1 MRTLKKGK
9 ELNSSEIQELLHHRS
24 PYLLLDEV
32 KSITKTEIQTVKLLT
47 GDEYFFQGHFP
58 GAPILPGAM
67 MQEMTTQ
74 TAGILLTKFYSPVP
88 NYNSNTTKGHAIG
101 VLKKINFA
109 KYKKFAKPGDQL
121 EIKADIQDQ
130 FDNIFEFQSTITI
143 NKNVIMKNSFQ
154 LINISDQHLF

>member
-1 MRTLKKGK
+1 
-9 ELNSSEIQELLHHRS
+9 LNISEIQELLHHRS

-32 KSITKTEIQTVKLLT
+32 KSITKNQIHTNKFLT
-47 GDEYFFQGHFP
+47 GDEYFFKGHFP

-74 TAGILLTKFYSPVP
+74 TAGILLTKYYSPVE

-101 VLKKINFA
+101 VLKKVNFA

-121 EIKADIQDQ
+121 EIKAELLDQ
-130 FDNIFEFQSTITI
+130 FDNIFEFKSTITI

-154 LINISDQHLF
+154 LMNISDKHLF

>member
-1 MRTLKKGK
+1 M
-9 ELNSSEIQELLHHRS
+9 NISEIQELLHHRS

-32 KSITKTEIQTVKLLT
+32 KSITKNQIHTNKFLT
-47 GDEYFFQGHFP
+47 GDEYFFKGHFP

-74 TAGILLTKFYSPVP
+74 TAGILLTKYYSPVE

-101 VLKKINFA
+101 VLKMVNFA
-109 KYKKFAKPGDQL
+109 KYKKFARPGDQL
-121 EIKADIQDQ
+121 EIKAELLDQ
-130 FDNIFEFQSTITI
+130 FDNIFEFKSTITI

-154 LINISDQHLF
+154 LMNISDKHLF

>member
-1 MRTLKKGK
+1 M
-9 ELNSSEIQELLHHRS
+9 NISEIQELLHHRS

-32 KSITKTEIQTVKLLT
+32 KSITKNQIHTNKFLT
-47 GDEYFFQGHFP
+47 GDEYFFKGHFP

-74 TAGILLTKFYSPVP
+74 TAGILLTKYYSPVE

-101 VLKKINFA
+101 VLKKVNFA
-109 KYKKFAKPGDQL
+109 KYKKFARPGDQL
-121 EIKADIQDQ
+121 EIKAELLDQ
-130 FDNIFEFQSTITI
+130 FDNIFEFKSTITI

-154 LINISDQHLF
+154 LMNISDKHLF

>member
-1 MRTLKKGK
+1 M
-9 ELNSSEIQELLHHRS
+9 NISEIQELLHHRS

-32 KSITKTEIQTVKLLT
+32 KSITKNQIHTNKFLT
-47 GDEYFFQGHFP
+47 GDEYFFKGHFP

-74 TAGILLTKFYSPVP
+74 TAGILLTKYYSPVE

-101 VLKKINFA
+101 VLKKVNFA

-121 EIKADIQDQ
+121 EIKAELLDQ
-130 FDNIFEFQSTITI
+130 FDNIFEFKSTITI

-154 LINISDQHLF
+154 LMNISDKHLF

>member
-1 MRTLKKGK
+1 M
-9 ELNSSEIQELLHHRS
+9 NISEIQELLHHRF

-32 KSITKTEIQTVKLLT
+32 KSITKNQIHTNKFLT
-47 GDEYFFQGHFP
+47 GDEYFFKGHFP

-74 TAGILLTKFYSPVP
+74 TAGILLTKYYSPVE

-101 VLKKINFA
+101 VLKKVNFA
-109 KYKKFAKPGDQL
+109 KYKKFARPGDQL
-121 EIKADIQDQ
+121 EIKAELLDQ
-130 FDNIFEFQSTITI
+130 FDNIFEFKSTITI

-154 LINISDQHLF
+154 LMNISDKHLF

>member
-1 MRTLKKGK
+1 M
-9 ELNSSEIQELLHHRS
+9 NISEIQELLHHRS

-32 KSITKTEIQTVKLLT
+32 KSITKNQIHTNKFLT
-47 GDEYFFQGHFP
+47 GDEYFFKGHFP

-74 TAGILLTKFYSPVP
+74 TAGILITKYYSPVE

-101 VLKKINFA
+101 VLKKVNFA
-109 KYKKFAKPGDQL
+109 KYKKFARPGDQL
-121 EIKADIQDQ
+121 EIKAELLDQ
-130 FDNIFEFQSTITI
+130 FDNIFEFKSTITI

-154 LINISDQHLF
+154 LMNISDKHLF